1 LIMLTTLI
9 DVIAG
14 FSVTIRSARRDYSVG
29 SDT

>member
-1 LIMLTTLI
+1 MLTTLI
-9 DVIAG
+9 DVIDG